1 VRRLAL
7 AILLAGAAIHAEMAG
22 AADTQAQP
30 DDPNRDIV
38 VVAPLFH
45 DIQPERQLDEE
56 GIESYGVSTIDELL
70 GEVQV
75 ELGDDAETPLIIV
88 NGQRIHDLSEI
99 GAFPVEALKN
109 LEVLPRGSAVALG
122 GRPGQRVIS
131 LNLKAETKSATL
143 TAAHKVAT
151 DGDWDS
157 ERGEAILT
165 RVKGNR
171 RANLTLRARDDAA
184 LLESAR
190 GILQPE
196 PRLAYAL
203 GGNVIGYP
211 GTDAEIDPLLSALA
225 GQIVTVAPL
234 PGSGSPTLADFVG
247 RANQPALTNL
257 GEFRTLR
264 PHGRNYDLNGTYAT
278 PLAPWLTANAT
289 VRLNRS
295 VSDSRRGLPAAL
307 FVISPDNASS
317 PFSDR
322 VGLALYAPITLQS
335 RSVRNGG
342 EGNLTLNATFGSW
355 NATWNLNHQRSKSV
369 TDSQRQNSSTIQVSD
384 DINPFTSDLAG
395 MIALRTDR
403 FASRTTSTSSDLTAN
418 GPLADLPAGPLIATI
433 AGKLDWDRQNSDSS
447 FGVVADSRNY
457 KRSTQA
463 IRAALGIPLASS
475 TGGFV
480 TGIGDLDANVE
491 YGRLHYSDAGS
502 VSHYAYEVNWEPRP
516 VLRMTGS
523 VDSTRTPP
531 TVDFIGGPVTTIPDV
546 RMFDPLTGETVDVTQ
561 ITGGNP
567 GLLPQKTKVRRLNAL
582 LRLVPALKL
591 QLNAEYT
598 DTDRRNFVSSLP
610 EASAA
615 VALAFP
621 ERYVRDSSGVL
632 TTVDLRPVNFDS
644 ERDKRLRWG
653 LSMSTRLGGEA
664 AAAPVVRKPGEP
676 RPRRRP
682 PTIFQLTANHTMVFS
697 DRIVIRS
704 GLDPVDL
711 LHGGAIG
718 IASGRT
724 RHQVDG
730 TASITSGGTGVRM
743 GVTWRGKSELES
755 RINGTVDTLR
765 FSPLLLVNFRAFT
778 DMKRFFPEAQ
788 WAKGFRLSLDVV
800 NATNHRQSVRDSFH
814 DTPLQYQRGYRDP
827 IGRTIEIELRKVF

>member
-1 VRRLAL
+1 
-7 AILLAGAAIHAEMAG
+7 
-22 AADTQAQP
+22 
-30 DDPNRDIV
+30 
-38 VVAPLFH
+38 
-45 DIQPERQLDEE
+45 
-56 GIESYGVSTIDELL
+56 
-70 GEVQV
+70 
-75 ELGDDAETPLIIV
+75 
-88 NGQRIHDLSEI
+88 
-99 GAFPVEALKN
+99 
-109 LEVLPRGSAVALG
+109 
-122 GRPGQRVIS
+122 
-131 LNLKAETKSATL
+131 
-143 TAAHKVAT
+143 
-151 DGDWDS
+151 
-157 ERGEAILT
+157 
-165 RVKGNR
+165 
-171 RANLTLRARDDAA
+171 
-184 LLESAR
+184 
-190 GILQPE
+190 
-196 PRLAYAL
+196 
-203 GGNVIGYP
+203 
-211 GTDAEIDPLLSALA
+211 
-225 GQIVTVAPL
+225 
-234 PGSGSPTLADFVG
+234 
-247 RANQPALTNL
+247 
-257 GEFRTLR
+257 
-264 PHGRNYDLNGTYAT
+264 
-278 PLAPWLTANAT
+278 
-289 VRLNRS
+289 
-295 VSDSRRGLPAAL
+295 
-307 FVISPDNASS
+307 
-317 PFSDR
+317 
-322 VGLALYAPITLQS
+322 
-335 RSVRNGG
+335 
-342 EGNLTLNATFGSW
+342 
-355 NATWNLNHQRSKSV
+355 
-369 TDSQRQNSSTIQVSD
+369 
-384 DINPFTSDLAG
+384 
-395 MIALRTDR
+395 
-403 FASRTTSTSSDLTAN
+403 
-418 GPLADLPAGPLIATI
+418 
-433 AGKLDWDRQNSDSS
+433 
-447 FGVVADSRNY
+447 
-457 KRSTQA
+457 
-463 IRAALGIPLASS
+463 
-475 TGGFV
+475 
-480 TGIGDLDANVE
+480 
-491 YGRLHYSDAGS
+491 
-502 VSHYAYEVNWEPRP
+502 
-516 VLRMTGS
+516 
-523 VDSTRTPP
+523 
-531 TVDFIGGPVTTIPDV
+531 
-546 RMFDPLTGETVDVTQ
+546 MFDPLTGETVDVTQ

-621 ERYVRDSSGVL
+621 ERYVRDSRGVL